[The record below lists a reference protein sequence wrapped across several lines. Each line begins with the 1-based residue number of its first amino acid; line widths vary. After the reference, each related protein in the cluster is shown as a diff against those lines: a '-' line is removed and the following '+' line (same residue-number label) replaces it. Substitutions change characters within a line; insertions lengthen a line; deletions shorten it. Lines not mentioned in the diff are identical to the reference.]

1 ALAVTVTGEH
11 DRDNRKEVIKRR
23 LAYEADPE
31 GFIASFKE
39 QQEELA
45 DKIVA
50 AGKLL
55 PEVTV
60 ADAMLDKVADLAID
74 LGVDGHRSDITLIK
88 TAMTMAAFRG
98 SRAVETEDL
107 KIAARLAL
115 PHRMRRRPF
124 EDGTLDM
131 EKVLAVLEG

>member
-1 ALAVTVTGEH
+1 M
-11 DRDNRKEVIKRR
+11 
-23 LAYEADPE
+23 
-31 GFIASFKE
+31 
-39 QQEELA
+39 
-45 DKIVA
+45 A

-60 ADAMLDKVADLAID
+60 PDVMLDKVADLAIN
-74 LGVDGHRSDITLIK
+74 LGVDGHRSDITMIK

-98 SRAVETEDL
+98 SPVVETEDL

-124 EDGTLDM
+124 EEGTLDM
-131 EKVLAVLEG
+131 EKVLAVLDN